1 MRTRARI
8 DANQPEI
15 VKALRDMGATV
26 QSLAAVGKGC
36 PDLLVGYRAMNL
48 LFEIKDGAK
57 PRSARC
63 LTPAEVTWHLD
74 WNGQIGIVETPSQA
88 IDLVRLVTRERV

>member
-1 MRTRARI
+1 MRRRARI

-36 PDLLVGYRAMNL
+36 PDLLCGIHGFNL
-48 LFEIKDGAK
+48 LFEVKDGSK
-57 PRSARC
+57 MPSSRK
-63 LTPAEVTWHLD
+63 LTPMEIAWFDSWEGQVEV
-74 WNGQIGIVETPSQA
+74 VETPERA
-88 IDLVRLVTRERV
+88 IEIVRLVTRERV